1 MRIGLNLLNA
11 RPEMGGG
18 WNYIKNIVSL
28 LQDFDRENEYVVYC
42 TPISSSLVRDQQNFR
57 KVNINIY
64 GANQPYRILY
74 ESTLLQFRAMVDHI
88 NLMHWF
94 ANTQGLFNAKP
105 GIVTVHD
112 LLMFN
117 EPRAYGIL
125 NGTYYRFMVTRTVK
139 NAILLAPV
147 SKTTAK
153 DISKRFGVFDN
164 RMRVV
169 RNALSEEF
177 VPVVSDEVKQF
188 RHKYRLPQ
196 QFWLYVAHYYPHK
209 NHHRLF
215 SAYAKL
221 KLQKPE
227 TWPLVLRGEKNGKD
241 ELIKR
246 LLTESGI
253 IEDVIWLPRLSDG
266 EMPILYSAA
275 TALVFPSLF
284 EGGGIPVMEAMGCGC
299 PVVASDIPTTREFAG
314 KATLL
319 FNPLEVESIV
329 NAMQIFQSD
338 SSIRYRYQGQGLKKA
353 EEYRPQQIFNAI
365 INAYKTAYRLSGSKK
380 VR

>member
-1 MRIGLNLLNA
+1 MRMGLNLLNA
-11 RPEMGGG
+11 RPEMGGA

-28 LQDFDRENEYVVYC
+28 LQNLDHENEYVVYC
-42 TPISSSLVRDQQNFR
+42 TPISSGLVVDQPNFR
-57 KVNINIY
+57 KVNIDIY
-64 GANQPYRILY
+64 GASQPYRIFY
-74 ESTLLQFRAMVDHI
+74 ENTLLQFRAMVDRI

-94 ANTQGLFNAKP
+94 ANTQALFNAKP
-105 GIVTVHD
+105 GVVTVHD

-117 EPRAYGIL
+117 DPNAYGIFK
-125 NGTYYRFMVTRTVK
+125 GAYYRFMLSRTAK
-139 NAILLAPV
+139 NAIFFTPV
-147 SKTTAK
+147 SETTAQ
-153 DISKRFGVFDN
+153 DISKRFGVPDK
-164 RMRVV
+164 RISVV

-177 VPVVSDEVKQF
+177 VPATSDTVKRF

-209 NHHRLF
+209 NHRRLF
-215 SAYAKL
+215 KSYAKL
-221 KLQKPE
+221 KLQQPA

-253 IEDVIWLPRLSDG
+253 MKDVIWLPRLSDG
-266 EMPILYSAA
+266 EMPILYSAT

-299 PVVASDIPTTREFAG
+299 PVVASDIPTTHEFAG
-314 KATLL
+314 DAALL

-329 NAMQIFQSD
+329 KAMQMFQSD
-338 SSIRYRYQGQGLKKA
+338 SSICHRYRERGLKKA

-365 INAYKTAYRLSGSKK
+365 INAYKTAYSLSDGKK
-380 VR
+380 AH